1 MLMKTSVMGKVV
13 ASAAVMAMLCGVI
26 AGCGSTEDKVQK
38 EAVTLIVKCP
48 TLVIESVSN
57 SEIIDTQ
64 YFLEHAG
71 EDFASQYDKANVTF
85 DVRVFDYVD
94 ETEAI
99 TGSFDTE
106 YAMDILY
113 EDYFN
118 MTSYVYTGRVVPLD
132 DIITPEIRNDI
143 DDTAWAI
150 SSAGGKTYMMP
161 YLSRQNILIYNKKLM
176 EDCGLGNYV
185 QDGVQI
191 QNWTTD
197 EWTYILDTLA
207 QNLPSNVYPMAMYGK
222 NNQGDTHIMSLIRA
236 FGSGIFDENGNFD
249 FESDEAVNAL
259 SWIQAGVDKGW
270 YPPHPENLEIADAQE
285 LFNNNQLVF
294 YIFNNGNI
302 ILYDNLEDYG
312 FVNFPGNV
320 ATSFVTGFEVFD
332 NGDEMKIQ
340 VAKDFIKYI
349 YETDKWLE
357 LSAGNI
363 PESKKTA
370 EKYADRIIMLNEF
383 SQNLPNV
390 VDFMNSSPNWQG
402 NDTSVRSVFWPNI
415 HNLLMKTV
423 TPEECAQA
431 LDADC
436 NKALEIGRESSTLH
450 E

>member
-1 MLMKTSVMGKVV
+1 MKTSVMGKVV

-85 DVRVFDYVD
+85 DVRIFDYVD

-332 NGDEMKIQ
+332 NGDDTKVQ
-340 VAKDFIKYI
+340 AAKDFIKYI

>member
-1 MLMKTSVMGKVV
+1 MKTSVMGKVV

-85 DVRVFDYVD
+85 DVRVFDYVE

-332 NGDEMKIQ
+332 NGDETKVQ
-340 VAKDFIKYI
+340 AAKDFIKYI